1 MIASRLTRLVQHR
14 NMAKTRT
21 SSLISAED
29 RIMAVLTKHN
39 GNASLATKAQRARY
53 VPSPLDFF
61 PDLSRILDA
70 MSAPD
75 IATPPFPAVDVSEQ
89 DGNYIIEAAVP
100 GFAKDDV
107 SIEVTAN
114 QVTISGQH
122 AEEQDD
128 RKRRYSE
135 IRRAEFTRTLMLPR
149 DVNPDNAKATF
160 ENGVLKITLQPTTP
174 IGAKKISVEAK

>member
-1 MIASRLTRLVQHR
+1 
-14 NMAKTRT
+14 
-21 SSLISAED
+21 
-29 RIMAVLTKHN
+29 MAVLTKHN
-39 GNASLATKAQRARY
+39 GNAPLATTARRARY
-53 VPSPLDFF
+53 MPTPLDFF
-61 PDLSRILDA
+61 PDFNRILDA
-70 MSAPD
+70 MSIPE
-75 IATPPFPAVDVSEQ
+75 TPSPAFPAVDVSEQ

-100 GFAKDDV
+100 GFTKDDV

-135 IRRAEFTRTLMLPR
+135 IRRAEFTRTLVLPR
-149 DVNPDNAKATF
+149 DVNPDSAKATF

-174 IGAKKISVEAK
+174 IGAKKISIEAK